1 MLVASPVHR
10 TCAFFSPRLPCNEEC
25 HTDQRN
31 KRLAL
36 ALQIENPE
44 AREKLG
50 SSSSLYSEFMKE
62 EARKDPNLAQ
72 MVHNALE
79 ALVLRAREV
88 LGFCEK
94 VA

>member
-1 MLVASPVHR
+1 MYVLLMVH
-10 TCAFFSPRLPCNEEC
+10 RLPCNEEC
-25 HTDQRN
+25 QTDQRN
-31 KRLAL
+31 RRLAL

-88 LGFCEK
+88 LILCSERDFDHTHS
-94 VA
+94 AL